1 MLTPSKPLAA
11 AVLVFLLA
19 SALACSRQSVTLT
32 SDPPASNTPSQLPF
46 NRSSQPSG
54 TSPTADLTSKQVP
67 VGTSLV
73 VRLQSPLSSA
83 DAHPGD
89 RFDAV
94 LDEPI
99 MLEQQTL
106 AEPGAPVQGRVVAVE
121 PARSG
126 QSLGYLRL
134 TLVTLTINGK
144 ALALE
149 TSSIFAKGKSEHE
162 PSESRAAT
170 DLVHTGTAQIPG
182 PRKDVTFS
190 TGRRLIFRL
199 AQPLV
204 VHD

>member
-1 MLTPSKPLAA
+1 MLTLIKSLTA

-19 SALACSRQSVTLT
+19 SALACSRQSITLT
-32 SDPPASNTPSQLPF
+32 SDPPSANSPPQLPF
-46 NRSSQPSG
+46 NRSSQSSG
-54 TSPTADLTSKQVP
+54 TSPTANLTSKQVP
-67 VGTSLV
+67 AGTSLV

-99 MLEQQTL
+99 MLQQQTL

-126 QSLGYLRL
+126 QHLGYLRL
-134 TLVTLTINGK
+134 TLVALTINGK

-149 TSSIFAKGKSEHE
+149 SSSMFAKGKSEHE
-162 PSESRAAT
+162 PRESRAAA

-190 TGRRLIFRL
+190 TGHRLVFRL
-199 AQPLV
+199 AQPLI